1 MVLPQ
6 GTNKLSDRLKIHTK
20 DAPSIS
26 NKDQAIM
33 ETCAEINTIPKTSI
47 NERLKLKDKATKQAS
62 NENVNVDMTNDG
74 HDNNTEN
81 EEKNTQIKQDNQIIE
96 NQTPESKIQ
105 IASTFDVQPK
115 TFTKQ
120 LENLQPSKTSADQ
133 ESSDWDNESQSKG
146 SQSSKTVTDQQ
157 TTNWL
162 NEIKED
168 KKEKNKKGTKT
179 NKNYNKDIN
188 ERKKEMQREN
198 F

>member
-1 MVLPQ
+1 MKTILIIRDKHMVSPQ

-20 DAPSIS
+20 DASSIS

-47 NERLKLKDKATKQAS
+47 NERLKMK
-62 NENVNVDMTNDG
+62 NINGDMTNDG
-74 HDNNTEN
+74 QDNNTEN

-96 NQTPESKIQ
+96 KQTPETKIQ
-105 IASTFDVQPK
+105 IASTFDVQPT
-115 TFTKQ
+115 TFTNQ
-120 LENLQPSKTSADQ
+120 LGN
-133 ESSDWDNESQSKG
+133 
-146 SQSSKTVTDQQ
+146 SQSSKTETDQKLADWFNGPQQ

-162 NEIKED
+162 NEIQED
-168 KKEKNKKGTKT
+168 KKEKNKKGIKT

-188 ERKKEMQREN
+188 ERKKEIQREN